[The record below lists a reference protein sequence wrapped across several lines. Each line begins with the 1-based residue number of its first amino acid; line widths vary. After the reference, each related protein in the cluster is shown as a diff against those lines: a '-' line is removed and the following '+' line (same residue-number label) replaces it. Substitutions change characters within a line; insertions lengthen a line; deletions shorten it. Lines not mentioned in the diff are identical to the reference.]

1 MQVELTPEALPPPE
15 LPAPA
20 VELSSPPPPPEAFTP
35 LAAPPPL
42 AVAQPSPAIAFPV
55 HVKAPATV
63 TETKLARYTP
73 PVVTNTPVV
82 KPTEA
87 PQPQRLVFGEGDGK
101 QPAPEYP
108 RTALRQ
114 GHEGNVVVRIH
125 VGEDGSVLA
134 AQLVS
139 PSPWPLL
146 NDAALKVVR
155 QRWHFRA
162 GPPRTYDAPIRFEIT
177 K

>member
-1 MQVELTPEALPPPE
+1 MTPENLPPPE
-15 LPAPA
+15 LPAPT

-35 LAAPPPL
+35 PAAPPPL
-42 AVAQPSPAIAFPV
+42 ALAQPSPAVAFPV
-55 HVKAPATV
+55 PVKATATV

-73 PVVTNTPVV
+73 PVVTNAPVV
-82 KPTEA
+82 KPVEA
-87 PQPQRLVFGEGDGK
+87 PQPQRLVFGEGEGK

-108 RTALRQ
+108 RLALRQ
-114 GHEGNVVVRIH
+114 GQEGIVVARIQ

-134 AQLVS
+134 VKLAS

-162 GPPRTYDAPIRFEIT
+162 GPPRIYDAPIRFEIT